1 MPELSVIIDLLSLL
15 AIVSGVVF
23 GLAEIR
29 RARQVRTD
37 LAAVNIFTS
46 LLQTKNIGVVSM
58 LLQVPEN
65 ASAEFF
71 TKDPELINQSMQ
83 VSLQIESWGFLV
95 FKGNIDLRTLDYMVG
110 GVVRKLWNR
119 LHNLIFFLR
128 QSNNDPSVGEW
139 FQWLAEHLESD
150 PAPRKA
156 EGAYEAFRD
165 WKRKKY

>member
-1 MPELSVIIDLLSLL
+1 MPELSVIVDLLSLL
-15 AIVSGVVF
+15 AIVSGLIF

-29 RARQVRTD
+29 RARQSRAD
-37 LAAVNIFTS
+37 QAAVNIFSS

-58 LLQVPEN
+58 LLQLPEN
-65 ASAEFF
+65 APA
-71 TKDPELINQSMQ
+71 ELILKDQELMSQAMQ

-119 LHNLIFFLR
+119 LQNLIFFLR
-128 QSNNDPSVGEW
+128 KSDSDPSAGEW
-139 FQWLAEHLESD
+139 FQWLAERLEND

-156 EGAYEAFRD
+156 EGAYAAFRD
-165 WKRKKY
+165 WKRKKF